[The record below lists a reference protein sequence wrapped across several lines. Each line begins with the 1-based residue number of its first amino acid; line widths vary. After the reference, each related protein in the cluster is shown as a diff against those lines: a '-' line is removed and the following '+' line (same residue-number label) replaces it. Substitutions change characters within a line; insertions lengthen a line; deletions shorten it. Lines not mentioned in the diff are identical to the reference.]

1 MVIIVPT
8 DLCPGEILHMD
19 TCVEDRKTEASPP
32 PRSATRTTLERPCW
46 NIVRN
51 AVLTED
57 EPFPRERYCMILDRK
72 LNLRFIFMY
81 LCDE

>member
-1 MVIIVPT
+1 VSWGNFT
-8 DLCPGEILHMD
+8 HGYLCGRQ
-19 TCVEDRKTEASPP
+19 V
-32 PRSATRTTLERPCW
+32 ERPCW